1 MNTVFTRDQFTR
13 DLQIAMGGHGSHGT
27 FVLLYLNGQFW
38 GLYNL
43 VERPDDAFQAT
54 YFSGDEDDYFSGKHR
69 GGTIQATVLRVR
81 VRVRAR
87 EGRARLGE
95 RIQRQPLTGVSV
107 TGQPA
112 RDLFASRGPIHIWPN
127 PG

>member
-13 DLQIAMGGHGSHGT
+13 DLQIAMGAHGSHGT

-81 VRVRAR
+81 VRVRVR
-87 EGRARLGE
+87 EGRARLVE
-95 RIQRQPLTGVSV
+95 RI
-107 TGQPA
+107 
-112 RDLFASRGPIHIWPN
+112 
-127 PG
+127 